1 MSDEKLYYR
10 IGEVAEMFNVNASL
24 IRYWESEFS
33 VLRPRKSTKGNR
45 MFTQRDLRYLRMIY
59 QLVKVQG
66 YTLQGAKDALK
77 KDFDQ
82 LERKT
87 TVLMT
92 LERTKK
98 FLLELDKELEKSQ
111 QTTDNSL
118 WVCGQ
123 RNRRSPA
130 VIKIQNFKNSKSQNF
145 EVYLFP

>member
-10 IGEVAEMFNVNASL
+10 IGEVAEMFNVNTSL

-98 FLLELDKELEKSQ
+98 FLLELDKELESKQ
-111 QTTDNSL
+111 HQIIL
-118 WVCGQ
+118 HIIHHAIFQ
-123 RNRRSPA
+123 RG
-130 VIKIQNFKNSKSQNF
+130 K
-145 EVYLFP
+145 LFIVTCFS

>member
-111 QTTDNSL
+111 QTTDNGQLSL
-118 WVCGQ
+118 GM
-123 RNRRSPA
+123 RSA
-130 VIKIQNFKNSKSQNF
+130 K
-145 EVYLFP
+145 

>member
-111 QTTDNSL
+111 QTTDN
-118 WVCGQ
+118 GQ
-123 RNRRSPA
+123 QTLGMR
-130 VIKIQNFKNSKSQNF
+130 
-145 EVYLFP
+145 

>member
-1 MSDEKLYYR
+1 MSEEKYEKLYYR

-92 LERTKK
+92 LEKTKK

-111 QTTDNSL
+111 QTTGNGQQSL
-118 WVCGQ
+118 GM
-123 RNRRSPA
+123 RSA
-130 VIKIQNFKNSKSQNF
+130 K
-145 EVYLFP
+145 

>member
-1 MSDEKLYYR
+1 MSDETLYYR
-10 IGEVAEMFNVNASL
+10 IGEVAEMFNVNTSL

-111 QTTDNSL
+111 QTTDNGQQSL
-118 WVCGQ
+118 GM
-123 RNRRSPA
+123 RSA
-130 VIKIQNFKNSKSQNF
+130 K
-145 EVYLFP
+145 

>member
-98 FLLELDKELEKSQ
+98 FLLELDKELEKK
-111 QTTDNSL
+111 TT
-118 WVCGQ
+118 
-123 RNRRSPA
+123 SPLHL
-130 VIKIQNFKNSKSQNF
+130 
-145 EVYLFP
+145 YLSIWTST

>member
-92 LERTKK
+92 LEKTKK

-111 QTTDNSL
+111 QTTDN
-118 WVCGQ
+118 GQ
-123 RNRRSPA
+123 QSTDFRHTLS
-130 VIKIQNFKNSKSQNF
+130 
-145 EVYLFP
+145 

>member
-1 MSDEKLYYR
+1 MSEEKYEKLYYR
-10 IGEVAEMFNVNASL
+10 IGEVAEMFNVNTSL

-92 LERTKK
+92 LEKTKE
-98 FLLELDKELEKSQ
+98 FLLELDKELEKK
-111 QTTDNSL
+111 TT
-118 WVCGQ
+118 
-123 RNRRSPA
+123 SPQDY
-130 VIKIQNFKNSKSQNF
+130 KTTR
-145 EVYLFP
+145 

>member
-1 MSDEKLYYR
+1 MSEEKYEKLYYR

-92 LERTKK
+92 LEKTKK
-98 FLLELDKELEKSQ
+98 FLLQLDKELEKK
-111 QTTDNSL
+111 TTSPQDNKTT
-118 WVCGQ
+118 
-123 RNRRSPA
+123 R
-130 VIKIQNFKNSKSQNF
+130 
-145 EVYLFP
+145 

>member
-10 IGEVAEMFNVNASL
+10 IGEVAEMFNVNTSL
-24 IRYWESEFS
+24 IRYWEIEFS

-111 QTTDNSL
+111 QTTDNGQLSL
-118 WVCGQ
+118 GM
-123 RNRRSPA
+123 RSA
-130 VIKIQNFKNSKSQNF
+130 K
-145 EVYLFP
+145 

>member
-10 IGEVAEMFNVNASL
+10 IGEVAEMFNVNTSL

-87 TVLMT
+87 TVLIT

-111 QTTDNSL
+111 QTTDNRQQSTDFRYTL
-118 WVCGQ
+118 
-123 RNRRSPA
+123 S
-130 VIKIQNFKNSKSQNF
+130 
-145 EVYLFP
+145 

>member
-1 MSDEKLYYR
+1 MQDEKLYYR

-92 LERTKK
+92 LEKTKK
-98 FLLELDKELEKSQ
+98 FLLELDKELEKK
-111 QTTDNSL
+111 TTSPQDNKTT
-118 WVCGQ
+118 
-123 RNRRSPA
+123 R
-130 VIKIQNFKNSKSQNF
+130 
-145 EVYLFP
+145 

>member
-10 IGEVAEMFNVNASL
+10 IGEVAEMFNVNTSL

-111 QTTDNSL
+111 QTTDNGQQSL
-118 WVCGQ
+118 GM
-123 RNRRSPA
+123 R
-130 VIKIQNFKNSKSQNF
+130 
-145 EVYLFP
+145 

>member
-1 MSDEKLYYR
+1 MSEEKYEKLYYR

-45 MFTQRDLRYLRMIY
+45 MFPQRDLRYLRMIY

-92 LERTKK
+92 LEKTKK
-98 FLLELDKELEKSQ
+98 FLLELDKELEKKE
-111 QTTDNSL
+111 T
-118 WVCGQ
+118 
-123 RNRRSPA
+123 
-130 VIKIQNFKNSKSQNF
+130 K
-145 EVYLFP
+145 

>member
-10 IGEVAEMFNVNASL
+10 IGEVAEMFNVNTSL

-92 LERTKK
+92 LEKTKK

-111 QTTDNSL
+111 QTTDNGQQSL
-118 WVCGQ
+118 GM
-123 RNRRSPA
+123 R
-130 VIKIQNFKNSKSQNF
+130 
-145 EVYLFP
+145 

>member
-1 MSDEKLYYR
+1 MSEEKYEKLYYR
-10 IGEVAEMFNVNASL
+10 IGEVAEMFNVNTSL

-77 KDFDQ
+77 KDFDT

-92 LERTKK
+92 LEKTKK
-98 FLLELDKELEKSQ
+98 FLLELDEELEKKEREQ
-111 QTTDNSL
+111 
-118 WVCGQ
+118 
-123 RNRRSPA
+123 
-130 VIKIQNFKNSKSQNF
+130 
-145 EVYLFP
+145 

>member
-1 MSDEKLYYR
+1 MSEEKYEKLYYR

-92 LERTKK
+92 LEKTKK
-98 FLLELDKELEKSQ
+98 FLLELDKELEKKES
-111 QTTDNSL
+111 
-118 WVCGQ
+118 
-123 RNRRSPA
+123 R
-130 VIKIQNFKNSKSQNF
+130 
-145 EVYLFP
+145 

>member
-1 MSDEKLYYR
+1 MSEEKYEKLYYR

-92 LERTKK
+92 LEKTKE
-98 FLLELDKELEKSQ
+98 FLLELDKELEKK
-111 QTTDNSL
+111 TTCPQDNKTT
-118 WVCGQ
+118 
-123 RNRRSPA
+123 R
-130 VIKIQNFKNSKSQNF
+130 
-145 EVYLFP
+145 

>member
-1 MSDEKLYYR
+1 MSEEKYEKLYYR

-92 LERTKK
+92 LEKTKK
-98 FLLELDKELEKSQ
+98 FLLELDKELEKGQ
-111 QTTDNSL
+111 QTTDNGQQSL
-118 WVCGQ
+118 GM
-123 RNRRSPA
+123 RSA
-130 VIKIQNFKNSKSQNF
+130 K
-145 EVYLFP
+145 

>member
-87 TVLMT
+87 TVLLT
-92 LERTKK
+92 LEKTKK

-111 QTTDNSL
+111 QTTDNGQQSL
-118 WVCGQ
+118 GM
-123 RNRRSPA
+123 RSA
-130 VIKIQNFKNSKSQNF
+130 K
-145 EVYLFP
+145 

>member
-1 MSDEKLYYR
+1 MSEEKYEKLYYR

-82 LERKT
+82 LERQT

-92 LERTKK
+92 LEKTKK
-98 FLLELDKELEKSQ
+98 FLLELDKELEKK
-111 QTTDNSL
+111 TTSPQDNKTT
-118 WVCGQ
+118 
-123 RNRRSPA
+123 R
-130 VIKIQNFKNSKSQNF
+130 
-145 EVYLFP
+145 

>member
-111 QTTDNSL
+111 QTTDNGQQSL
-118 WVCGQ
+118 GL
-123 RNRRSPA
+123 RSA
-130 VIKIQNFKNSKSQNF
+130 K
-145 EVYLFP
+145 

>member
-92 LERTKK
+92 LEKTRE

-111 QTTDNSL
+111 QTTDNGQQSL
-118 WVCGQ
+118 GM
-123 RNRRSPA
+123 RSA
-130 VIKIQNFKNSKSQNF
+130 K
-145 EVYLFP
+145 

>member
-1 MSDEKLYYR
+1 MSEEKYEKLYYR

-92 LERTKK
+92 LEKTKD
-98 FLLELDKELEKSQ
+98 FLLQLDKELEKK
-111 QTTDNSL
+111 TTSPQDNKTT
-118 WVCGQ
+118 
-123 RNRRSPA
+123 R
-130 VIKIQNFKNSKSQNF
+130 
-145 EVYLFP
+145 

>member
-1 MSDEKLYYR
+1 MSEEKYEKLYYR
-10 IGEVAEMFNVNASL
+10 IGEVAEMFNVNTSL

-92 LERTKK
+92 LEKTKEFWK
-98 FLLELDKELEKSQ
+98 KRLPVHKTTRQ
-111 QTTDNSL
+111 Q
-118 WVCGQ
+118 G
-123 RNRRSPA
+123 RNIIFFTRKGAKKPVETR
-130 VIKIQNFKNSKSQNF
+130 QCDM
-145 EVYLFP
+145 L

>member
-10 IGEVAEMFNVNASL
+10 IGEVAEMFNVNTSL

-92 LERTKK
+92 LEKTKK

-111 QTTDNSL
+111 QTTDNGQQSL
-118 WVCGQ
+118 GM
-123 RNRRSPA
+123 RSA
-130 VIKIQNFKNSKSQNF
+130 K
-145 EVYLFP
+145 